1 MLFRTVWRG
10 AEDSKTLDTALR
22 FYVAAY
28 ARQREEHELFET
40 VAQYMKDQYVEIG
53 EMRWGLLETED
64 SQGKYEKYRQMRTL
78 VELGEDSN
86 DISTTVSQMLRV
98 LAEA

>member
-1 MLFRTVWRG
+1 M
-10 AEDSKTLDTALR
+10 R
-22 FYVAAY
+22 FYVVAY

-53 EMRWGLLETED
+53 EMRWTLLEMED
-64 SQGKYEKYRQMRTL
+64 AQGKYGKYRQMRTL

-86 DISTTVSQMLRV
+86 DISTTMPRMLRV
-98 LAEA
+98 LTEV